1 MRIAEGDRPKH
12 KLTGQLYE
20 VKIIK
25 DDTFILE
32 SAHTPY
38 RMWFGEEGLESFFET
53 TEKKRLRRCGGPQ
66 SSEGG
71 IRPGMRSVFLFPHF
85 ELLNSQIK

>member
-1 MRIAEGDRPKH
+1 MRIVEGDRFKH

-32 SAHTPY
+32 SPDTPY
-38 RMWFGEEGLESFFET
+38 RMWFGEGGLELFFEMA
-53 TEKKRLRRCGGPQ
+53 EKRLNKQVNTP
-66 SSEGG
+66 
-71 IRPGMRSVFLFPHF
+71 L
-85 ELLNSQIK
+85 

>member
-1 MRIAEGDRPKH
+1 MKIAEGDRFKH

-38 RMWFGEEGLESFFET
+38 RMWFGEDGLKLFFEIG
-53 TEKKRLRRCGGPQ
+53 EKRRL
-66 SSEGG
+66 
-71 IRPGMRSVFLFPHF
+71 
-85 ELLNSQIK
+85 KK

>member
-1 MRIAEGDRPKH
+1 MRIAEGDRFKH
-12 KLTGQLYE
+12 KLTGQLHQ

-38 RMWFGEEGLESFFET
+38 RMWFGEDGLQLFFEIA
-53 TEKKRLRRCGGPQ
+53 EKKRLK
-66 SSEGG
+66 E
-71 IRPGMRSVFLFPHF
+71 
-85 ELLNSQIK
+85 

>member
-1 MRIAEGDRPKH
+1 MTIAEGDRFKH

-32 SAHTPY
+32 SAQTPY
-38 RMWFGEEGLESFFET
+38 RMWFGEEGLELFFEMAG
-53 TEKKRLRRCGGPQ
+53 KKRL
-66 SSEGG
+66 
-71 IRPGMRSVFLFPHF
+71 
-85 ELLNSQIK
+85 KK